1 MGVGSLAYPPLV
13 QYGTEQEYRNHFERE
28 YCRGPIAT
36 FDGVQVRFR
45 KGMFDH
51 CFFES
56 VVIKDDTFSNRRAER
71 VDWIKAAL
79 QDPNAELR
87 EGWDNK
93 KKRPAKDRRV
103 AVVMGSYV
111 VIIRIRPNNKADF
124 VTAFVA
130 TGRTINQIRTNP
142 IWT

>member
-1 MGVGSLAYPPLV
+1 MALPPLV
-13 QYGTEQEYRNHFERE
+13 YYQTALEYRRHFERV
-28 YCRGPIAT
+28 YCRGPIIT

-56 VVIKDDTFSNRRAER
+56 VQSKDDTFSARRAER
-71 VDWIKAAL
+71 IEWIRAVL

-87 EGWDNK
+87 EGWDNI
-93 KKRPAKDRRV
+93 KKRPAKTRRV
-103 AVVMGSYV
+103 AIVVDSYV
-111 VIIRIRPNNKADF
+111 VIIRIRGRKADF

-130 TGRTINQIRTNP
+130 TGRSIAKIRTNP
-142 IWT
+142 RWTN